1 MSENKKDDVIKKVK
15 ELMDAP
21 SCCADAREAAKN
33 WLDAIGTDQ

>member
-21 SCCADAREAAKN
+21 SCCADAREE
-33 WLDAIGTDQ
+33 IGRAHV